1 MSAQQKID
9 VIEAIRA
16 AAAAAPPATTVDEQ
30 RAQFA
35 AGMSLRRVGDDV
47 VATDVVVGG
56 VPALDVRTSAGDG
69 DGVLLY
75 LHGGGYVVGSPRT
88 HLALTS
94 NLARAAAT
102 RLVSLDYR
110 LAPEHPFPAAVDDA
124 RSAYDAIVAGGVP
137 PEHVVIAG
145 DSAGGGLALALLVS
159 LRDAGGPIPAG
170 AVLLSPWTDL
180 TGTAGSLVSKA
191 DADPMLSR
199 DMLRLLADAY
209 TADDTALLASPGRAD
224 LHGLPPLLVQVGS
237 AEVLLDDSLELAA
250 RAAHADV
257 DVTLEV
263 VSGVPHVFPSQADA
277 LDEASDAV
285 ERAGAFVR
293 SRIGAASPV

>member
-16 AAAAAPPATTVDEQ
+16 AAAAAPPATTIDEQ

-35 AGMSLRRVGDDV
+35 AGMSLRPVGDDV

-56 VPALDVRTSAGDG
+56 VPALDVRTSADDRG
-69 DGVLLY
+69 GVLLY

-94 NLARAAAT
+94 
-102 RLVSLDYR
+102 SLDYR

-159 LRDAGGPIPAG
+159 LRDAGGPMPAG
-170 AVLLSPWTDL
+170 AVLFSPWTDL

-199 DMLRLLADAY
+199 DMLRLFADAY

-237 AEVLLDDSLELAA
+237 AEVLLDDSLDLTA

-277 LDEASDAV
+277 LEEASDAV

-293 SRIGAASPV
+293 SRIGTASPV